1 MNLILVRVLASRF
14 WARRTKIGFAVAIL
28 TFLFVMVWSGPGLVA
43 QSTGDSAAAFKRL
56 AVQLS
61 AARLKG
67 TEESET
73 QQGKALSLLD
83 SMVSSFLSSSASPDL
98 GSANQRLASLVSHDP
113 PVGENYRLVR
123 LGGKVGVYALAV
135 NFGLGGPAAVRIYAA
150 ENGHIGLA
158 ARIDHY
164 SQKDFFD
171 SDITLVPVS
180 TAEAVFVVV
189 SGRTDDLATGLFSA
203 WRFEGSRVAPLWSS
217 DLLAHSSY
225 EANADGFHL
234 TYCSQPDDDH
244 PTQCPRMSRDLYRFQ
259 DSVWKRVATTD
270 LGPLPGRKD

>member
-1 MNLILVRVLASRF
+1 MNLILICVLASRS
-14 WARRTKIGFAVAIL
+14 WARRMKVGFPAAIL
-28 TFLFVMVWSGPGLVA
+28 AFLFVMAWPGPRLVA

-56 AVQLS
+56 AAQLS
-61 AARLKG
+61 AARLNG
-67 TEESET
+67 TEESEA
-73 QQGKALSLLD
+73 QQEKALSLLD
-83 SMVSSFLSSSASPDL
+83 SMVSSVLSSSASPDL

-123 LGGKVGVYALAV
+123 LGGNAAVYALVV

-150 ENGHIGLA
+150 ENSRIGLA

-171 SDITLVPVS
+171 SDIALVPVS
-180 TAEAVFVVV
+180 TAEAVFVLV
-189 SGRTDDLATGLFSA
+189 SGRTDDLSTGLFST
-203 WRFEGSRVAPLWSS
+203 WRFEGSRVTALWSS

-234 TYCSQPDDDH
+234 TYCSQADDDY
-244 PTQCPRMSRDLYRFQ
+244 PARCPRMSRDLYRFQ
-259 DSVWKRVATTD
+259 DSVWKRVASTD